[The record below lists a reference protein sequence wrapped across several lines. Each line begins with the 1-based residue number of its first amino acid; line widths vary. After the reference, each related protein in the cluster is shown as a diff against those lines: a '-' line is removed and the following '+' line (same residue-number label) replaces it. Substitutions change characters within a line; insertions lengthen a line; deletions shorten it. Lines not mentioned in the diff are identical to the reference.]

1 MYLCCKIKICIYM
14 QEKTKTKKVPEDW
27 TVIPKGDRFII
38 VEKGTNNLIDDAQG
52 YGYKTK
58 DGAYKAAYYKL
69 NQKSIIHKQRVVNN
83 FLENH
88 PEFNWRLCDLM
99 MDAAKFNGSV
109 QPEMVDS
116 LASELNQVM
125 PYSAEEFLRILNS
138 KNNKKK

>member
-1 MYLCCKIKICIYM
+1 MSD
-14 QEKTKTKKVPEDW
+14 KTNNKKVPENW
-27 TVIPKGDRFII
+27 TVIPRGDRFII
-38 VEKGTNNLIDDAQG
+38 VERETNNVIDDAQG
-52 YGYKTK
+52 YGFKTK

-109 QPEMVDS
+109 QPEMVEQ
-116 LASELNQVM
+116 LADELSQVL
-125 PYSAEEFLRILNS
+125 PYSGEEFLRILNS
-138 KNNKKK
+138 KSKKK

>member
-1 MYLCCKIKICIYM
+1 MSD
-14 QEKTKTKKVPEDW
+14 KTNNKKVPENW
-27 TVIPKGDRFII
+27 TVIPRGDRFII
-38 VEKGTNNLIDDAQG
+38 VERETNNVIDDAQG
-52 YGYKTK
+52 YGFKTK

-109 QPEMVDS
+109 QPEMVEQ
-116 LASELNQVM
+116 LADELSQVL
-125 PYSAEEFLRILNS
+125 PYSEEEFLRILNS
-138 KNNKKK
+138 KSKKK

>member
-1 MYLCCKIKICIYM
+1 MSD
-14 QEKTKTKKVPEDW
+14 KTNNKKVPENW
-27 TVIPKGDRFII
+27 TVIPRGDRFII
-38 VEKGTNNLIDDAQG
+38 VERETNNVIDDAQG
-52 YGYKTK
+52 YGFKTK

-109 QPEMVDS
+109 QPEMVEQ
-116 LASELNQVM
+116 LADELSQIL
-125 PYSAEEFLRILNS
+125 PYSGEEFLRILNS
-138 KNNKKK
+138 KSKKK

>member
-1 MYLCCKIKICIYM
+1 MSD
-14 QEKTKTKKVPEDW
+14 KTNNKKVPENW
-27 TVIPKGDRFII
+27 TVIPRGDRFII
-38 VEKGTNNLIDDAQG
+38 VERETNNVIDDAQG
-52 YGYKTK
+52 YGFKTK

-109 QPEMVDS
+109 QPDMVEQ
-116 LASELNQVM
+116 LADELSQVL
-125 PYSAEEFLRILNS
+125 PYSGEEFLRILNS
-138 KNNKKK
+138 KSKKK

>member
-1 MYLCCKIKICIYM
+1 MSD
-14 QEKTKTKKVPEDW
+14 KTNNKKVPENW
-27 TVIPKGDRFII
+27 TIIPRGDRFII
-38 VEKGTNNLIDDAQG
+38 VERETNNVIDDAQG

-109 QPEMVDS
+109 QPEMVEQ
-116 LASELNQVM
+116 LADELSQVL
-125 PYSAEEFLRILNS
+125 PYSGEEFLRILNS
-138 KNNKKK
+138 KSKKK

>member
-1 MYLCCKIKICIYM
+1 MSD
-14 QEKTKTKKVPEDW
+14 KTNNKKVPENW
-27 TVIPKGDRFII
+27 TVIPRGDRFII
-38 VEKGTNNLIDDAQG
+38 VERETNNVIDDAQG

-109 QPEMVDS
+109 QPEMVEQ
-116 LASELNQVM
+116 LADELSQVL
-125 PYSAEEFLRILNS
+125 PYSGEEFLRILNS
-138 KNNKKK
+138 KSKKK